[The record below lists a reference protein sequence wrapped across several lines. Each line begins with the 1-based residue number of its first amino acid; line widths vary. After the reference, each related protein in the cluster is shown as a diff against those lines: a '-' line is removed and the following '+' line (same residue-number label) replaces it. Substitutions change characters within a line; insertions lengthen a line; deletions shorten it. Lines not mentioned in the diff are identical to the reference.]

1 MRPLAFHIF
10 LIALCAATLGLPA
23 EARSEDRHRG
33 IAVTPKAVG
42 EVGPARRDYGALYS
56 ASHALVI
63 GIDDY
68 ENGWPRLHNAVRDAR
83 LVAEELRSQGFEVVL
98 KTNLRSG
105 ELQRTL
111 ADFFVLKGEDP
122 EARLFVW
129 FAGHGH
135 TAGGESYLIPA
146 DGPRPDAGARF
157 RLKALSIRRFGE
169 YMRAAQAKHAFAV
182 FDSCFAGTI
191 FANDRSAPSPALV
204 RFASLPVRQFL
215 TSGDAGQRVSDD
227 GTFQKLFLRALRGE
241 EYADANRDGY
251 LTGTELGLFMSD
263 RLTNL
268 TRSRQTPRFGKL
280 RDADFDRGEFV
291 FALRPTLPGEPAAI
305 SDLRPESADDWP
317 EVDPLV
323 VESVQDDLINLGY
336 NPGPSDG
343 VWGPQ
348 TAAAIRAF
356 QRDAGV
362 PMDGRI
368 TATLVNALR
377 RSVERDLATT
387 RLEAEPPLL
396 ADPAPRVD
404 PTPAFDP
411 RPHRSPAR
419 SKRPVAYDPERPYCR
434 EYQRTVRIGGRERL
448 SYGRACLQPDGTWKI
463 VQ

>member
-1 MRPLAFHIF
+1 MRPLAMHVILT
-10 LIALCAATLGLPA
+10 LICGVVLGLPG
-23 EARSEDRHRG
+23 EAWPEDRHRG
-33 IAVTPKAVG
+33 IAITPRAVS
-42 EVGPARRDYGALYS
+42 EAEPVRRDYGSLYG

-68 ENGWPRLHNAVRDAR
+68 ENGWPRLRNAVRDAR
-83 LVAEELRSQGFEVVL
+83 LVAEELRSHGFDVVL

-105 ELQRTL
+105 ELQRAL

-122 EARLFVW
+122 DARLLVW

-146 DGPRPDAGARF
+146 DGPRPGAGARF

-169 YMRAAQAKHAFAV
+169 YMRAAQAKHALAV

-191 FANDRSAPSPALV
+191 FANDRSAPSPALMH
-204 RFASLPVRQFL
+204 FASLPVRQFL
-215 TSGDAGQRVSDD
+215 TSGDAGQLVSDD
-227 GTFQKLFLRALRGE
+227 GAFRKLFLRALRGE
-241 EYADANRDGY
+241 EPADANRDGY

-291 FALRPTLPGEPAAI
+291 FALRPTLPSAPAAVAA
-305 SDLRPESADDWP
+305 LRPEPADDWP
-317 EVDPLV
+317 EIDPLV
-323 VESVQDDLINLGY
+323 VESVQDDLVNLGY
-336 NPGPSDG
+336 DPGPADG
-343 VWGPQ
+343 IWGPQ

-362 PMDGRI
+362 PADGRI

-377 RSVERDLATT
+377 RSVERNLATT
-387 RLEAEPPLL
+387 GVAAEP
-396 ADPAPRVD
+396 ARVAH
-404 PTPAFDP
+404 PTPAFEPEP
-411 RPHRSPAR
+411 RLAPAR
-419 SKRPVAYDPERPYCR
+419 PRMPVAYDPRRPYCR
-434 EYQRTVRIGGRERL
+434 EYQRTVRIGGRERQ
-448 SYGRACLQPDGTWKI
+448 SYGRACLQPDGSWKI